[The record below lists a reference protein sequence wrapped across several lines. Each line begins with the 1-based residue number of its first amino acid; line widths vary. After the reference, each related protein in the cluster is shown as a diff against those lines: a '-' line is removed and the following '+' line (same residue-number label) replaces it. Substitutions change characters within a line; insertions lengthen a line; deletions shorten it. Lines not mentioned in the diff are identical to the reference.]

1 MGFME
6 RHLRDNGIDKRN
18 VHDVVLVGGSARILS
33 VKEAGA
39 QLRGE
44 LANGHCGLALKKC
57 LLEFL
62 SENSGGRESTAS
74 QRIEHTGGPF
84 PLMLWGKSSCNVPA
98 SVIGRLKVTW
108 RQRL

>member
-1 MGFME
+1 ME
-6 RHLRDNGIDKRN
+6 KFLRDIGIDRRN
-18 VHDVVLVGGSARILS
+18 VHDVVLVGGSARILF

-57 LLEFL
+57 SLEFL
-62 SENSGGRESTAS
+62 SEHSGGRESTAS

-84 PLMLWGKSSCNVPA
+84 PLMLWGKSSCDVPA
-98 SVIGRLKVTW
+98 SVIG
-108 RQRL
+108 